1 MTNKPLTFR
10 KAKRLLGQ
18 CDDWVLF
25 TAKNNGDE
33 TCNLECA
40 TMTSTSWA
48 LLIDFATADQNF
60 YNALETILNTAR
72 DIRENGESSDQPE

>member
-10 KAKRLLGQ
+10 KAKRLLNQ

-25 TAKNNGDE
+25 TSKNNNDE
-33 TCNLECA
+33 TANLECA

-48 LLIDFATADQNF
+48 ILIDFATADENF

-72 DIRENGESSDQPE
+72 DIRENGHPEDES

>member
-1 MTNKPLTFR
+1 MTKPLTFR

-48 LLIDFATADQNF
+48 LLIDFAP
-60 YNALETILNTAR
+60 YLEQAHFFFHVFFLR
-72 DIRENGESSDQPE
+72 